1 MTITIFLADDHP
13 LIMDGLQLI
22 LDNEPDFKVVGQAV
36 DGRSLVQAVVKQQ
49 PDVVIVD
56 VTMPELNG
64 IEATRQIQE
73 QCPDCRVIMLSMH
86 STPRLVLR
94 ALEAGASGYLV
105 KGTAN
110 EEVVQAVR
118 TVVLDQRY
126 LSQKVADL
134 LGQVSLTGSRIG
146 QIKDPL
152 QRLSDREREVL
163 QLVVE
168 GYSNARIAETL
179 HLSPKSIATYRSRIM
194 QKLNMPDLP
203 SLIKFAIE
211 NDLTP
216 PS

>member
-1 MTITIFLADDHP
+1 M
-13 LIMDGLQLI
+13 
-22 LDNEPDFKVVGQAV
+22 
-36 DGRSLVQAVVKQQ
+36 
-49 PDVVIVD
+49 D

-64 IEATRQIQE
+64 LEATRQIRE
-73 QCPDCRVIMLSMH
+73 HSPDCRVIMLSMH

-118 TVVLDQRY
+118 SVVLDHRY

-134 LGQVSLTGSRIG
+134 IGQVPLVNSRMG

-194 QKLNMPDLP
+194 HKLNLPDLP

-216 PS
+216 PL